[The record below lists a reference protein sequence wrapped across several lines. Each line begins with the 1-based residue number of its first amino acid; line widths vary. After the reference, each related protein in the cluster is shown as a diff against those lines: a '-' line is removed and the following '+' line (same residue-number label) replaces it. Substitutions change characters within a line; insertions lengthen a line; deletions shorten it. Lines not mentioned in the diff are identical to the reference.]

1 VAPRIGGGYKFR
13 MQIGISALVRWI
25 LVLVLRSSSKHLGG
39 RD

>member
-1 VAPRIGGGYKFR
+1 VALQISSGYKFR

-25 LVLVLRSSSKHLGG
+25 LVVVLRSSSKHLGG